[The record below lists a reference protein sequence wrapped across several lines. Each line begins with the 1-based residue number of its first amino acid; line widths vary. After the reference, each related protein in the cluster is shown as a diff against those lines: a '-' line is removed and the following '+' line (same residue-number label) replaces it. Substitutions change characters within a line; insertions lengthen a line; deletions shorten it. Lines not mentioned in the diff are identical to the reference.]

1 MSVANHACQLSFHD
15 LIQEFYRSGFVKT
28 FVSHRD
34 PPRSVWF
41 GREYTRRQASGQEA
55 GGRSRKQEAGAGGRK
70 QEQEAGALGEGT
82 TTAPAYCSC
91 SLLPPAPASC
101 FLPCYRRGAT

>member
-1 MSVANHACQLSFHD
+1 MSVANPACQLSFHD

-55 GGRSRKQEAGAGGRK
+55 GGRSRKQEAGA
-70 QEQEAGALGEGT
+70 LGEGT